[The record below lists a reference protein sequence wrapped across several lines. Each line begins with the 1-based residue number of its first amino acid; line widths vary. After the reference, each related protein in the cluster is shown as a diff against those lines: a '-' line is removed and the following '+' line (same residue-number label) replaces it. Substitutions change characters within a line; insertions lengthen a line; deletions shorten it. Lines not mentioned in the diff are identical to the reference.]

1 MGFNDGATS
10 LPYFPQKLG
19 ANSANCANKVYDN
32 DGNVLPTMADGSNN
46 PCISKMIPPR
56 GLYILCN
63 KNADSTT
70 LSDKCHHENAGLG
83 VNFDGDDF
91 LVLAQLRFQD
101 LTTGPTDEQCTPST
115 EDTTC
120 TLTPTNTDTET
131 GGSCAVDAGSG
142 VCAYSD
148 AEPRAFVSLECPAS
162 GDTILKDPNGAVLP
176 GAAMDAFGV
185 CGAGASQW
193 SPHTANYRKYQ
204 VVEPSSKYRA
214 WEWTQVAGWA
224 MSEACLVTAG
234 TEAEEAAAATTCT
247 LTDGSCAVTTGSGSC
262 RYRNEQEQDID
273 LALSGKHETSCDGQC
288 LPQIPC
294 GTSEDALIISEVGKG
309 QSNNKW
315 VEIYNPTDHAID
327 LAPDGGVRFYLVGLN
342 NGATSLSSSPQKL
355 GQDAGQYNKCA
366 GTAEDMVD
374 GKPNPCWTKS
384 IPARGLYI
392 ICNSG
397 CPDLADGS
405 ANPNCAIT
413 TLSGKCH
420 HLFGGPGVNFNGDD
434 FLMIMKVSAG
444 QLKQGG

>member
-1 MGFNDGATS
+1 MLFRSGCPAGHVDCGKCSSPEDKLIISEVGKGAGANKWVEIYNPTDHAIDLDSAKKYYLMGFNDGATS

-224 MSEACLVTAG
+224 MSEA
-234 TEAEEAAAATTCT
+234 
-247 LTDGSCAVTTGSGSC
+247 
-262 RYRNEQEQDID
+262 
-273 LALSGKHETSCDGQC
+273 
-288 LPQIPC
+288 
-294 GTSEDALIISEVGKG
+294 
-309 QSNNKW
+309 
-315 VEIYNPTDHAID
+315 
-327 LAPDGGVRFYLVGLN
+327 
-342 NGATSLSSSPQKL
+342 
-355 GQDAGQYNKCA
+355 
-366 GTAEDMVD
+366 
-374 GKPNPCWTKS
+374 
-384 IPARGLYI
+384 
-392 ICNSG
+392 
-397 CPDLADGS
+397 
-405 ANPNCAIT
+405 
-413 TLSGKCH
+413 
-420 HLFGGPGVNFNGDD
+420 
-434 FLMIMKVSAG
+434 
-444 QLKQGG
+444 